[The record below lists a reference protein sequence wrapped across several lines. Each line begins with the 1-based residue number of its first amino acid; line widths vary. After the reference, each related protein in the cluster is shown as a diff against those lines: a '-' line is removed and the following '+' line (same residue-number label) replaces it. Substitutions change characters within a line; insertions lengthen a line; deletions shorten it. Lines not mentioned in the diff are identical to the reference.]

1 MKTIATIVG
10 ILAVTLYISSYQFKN
25 RKTIVA
31 VYSTANLLYV
41 LQYILLGAYTGMAM
55 DTISFVSSILA
66 RKRHTPFIQKYYKL
80 IIAAMIISMIAA
92 MIISMI
98 TAGALL
104 YQNVFSIVAVC
115 AAIIETSAIWCTEE
129 RKIRILTL
137 CGSPFWLTY
146 NLASCAY
153 GSAIGNVINI
163 CSLLIALFRYRD
175 QNGEANSIT

>member
-31 VYSTANLLYV
+31 VYSTANALYV

-55 DTISFVSSILA
+55 DMISFVSSILA
-66 RKRHTPFIQKYYKL
+66 RKRNTPFIQKYCKYV
-80 IIAAMIISMIAA
+80 IATMIVC
-92 MIISMI
+92 MI
-98 TAGALL
+98 TAGLLL
-104 YQNVFSIVAVC
+104 YQNIFSLVAVM
-115 AAIIETSAIWCTEE
+115 AAIIETSAIWCQEE

-137 CGSPFWLTY
+137 IGSPFWLTY
-146 NLASCAY
+146 NLASSAY

-163 CSLLIALFRYRD
+163 VSLTIALYRYRKMD
-175 QNGEANSIT
+175 NTNTSSHE

>member
-55 DTISFVSSILA
+55 DTISFVSSVLA

-80 IIAAMIISMIAA
+80 VIAA

-98 TAGALL
+98 TAGVLL
-104 YQNVFSIVAVC
+104 YQNIFSIVAVC

-163 CSLLIALFRYRD
+163 CSLLIALFRYRS
-175 QNGEANSIT
+175 QNEEAESAS

>member
-25 RKTIVA
+25 RRTIVA

-55 DTISFVSSILA
+55 DLISFVSSILA
-66 RKRHTPFIQKYYKL
+66 RKRHVPFIQKYCRY
-80 IIAAMIISMIAA
+80 IIACMILSMII
-92 MIISMI
+92 
-98 TAGALL
+98 AGTVL
-104 YQNVFSIVAVC
+104 YQNVFSIVAVV

-129 RKIRILTL
+129 RKIRLLTL
-137 CGSPFWLTY
+137 MGSPFWLTY
-146 NLASCAY
+146 NLASSAY

-163 CSLLIALFRYRD
+163 CSLILALYRYRNTE
-175 QNGEANSIT
+175 QRTKQ

>member
-55 DTISFVSSILA
+55 DTISFVSSVLA

-80 IIAAMIISMIAA
+80 VIAA

-104 YQNVFSIVAVC
+104 YQNIFSIVAVC

-163 CSLLIALFRYRD
+163 CSLLIALFRYRS
-175 QNGEANSIT
+175 QNEEAESAS

>member
-55 DTISFVSSILA
+55 DTISFVSSVLA

-80 IIAAMIISMIAA
+80 VIAA

-104 YQNVFSIVAVC
+104 YQNIFSIVAVC

-163 CSLLIALFRYRD
+163 CSLLIALFRYRN
-175 QNGEANSIT
+175 QNEEAKSAS